1 MTTKTP
7 RTTKQRT
14 AVLELLNEVNEF
26 RTAQT
31 LHQLLAE
38 RGDTIGLATVY
49 RTLSRM
55 AAAEEVDTL
64 LNSDGETLYRRCSD
78 GHHHHLVCV
87 NCGKAEEISARAVEI
102 WAQET
107 AAEHGFTDIHSSTR
121 LRSCTC
127 SVCFRP
133 IKAATPSWSEFPSA
147 N

>member
-1 MTTKTP
+1 MTTKTS

-14 AVLELLNEVNEF
+14 AVQEILGDVNGF
-26 RTAQT
+26 RSAQE
-31 LHQLLAE
+31 LHQLLAD
-38 RGDTIGLATVY
+38 RGNSIGLATVY
-49 RTLSRM
+49 RTLSKM

-107 AAEHGFTDIHSSTR
+107 AAEHGFTDIHHTVELSGR
-121 LRSCTC
+121 CRDC
-127 SVCFRP
+127 SASR
-133 IKAATPSWSEFPSA
+133 
-147 N
+147 

>member
-14 AVLELLNEVNEF
+14 AVLELLDEVNEF
-26 RTAQT
+26 RTAQE

-64 LNSDGETLYRRCSD
+64 LNSDGETLYRRCSS

-87 NCGKAEEISARAVEI
+87 DCGTAVEISARAVES
-102 WAQET
+102 WAQQMG
-107 AAEHGFTDIHSSTR
+107 AEHGFTDIHHTVELSGRCQKCSTTR
-121 LRSCTC
+121 
-127 SVCFRP
+127 
-133 IKAATPSWSEFPSA
+133 
-147 N
+147 